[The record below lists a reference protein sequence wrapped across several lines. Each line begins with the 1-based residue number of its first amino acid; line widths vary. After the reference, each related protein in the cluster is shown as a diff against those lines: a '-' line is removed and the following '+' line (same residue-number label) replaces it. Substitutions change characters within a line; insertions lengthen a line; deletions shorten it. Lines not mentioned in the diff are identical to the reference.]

1 MKILSTVVAI
11 MMSISSTVSSTVT
24 GFTFE
29 LSDYEP
35 ADEQFVTCSVV
46 AENVSLGNII
56 EPTEVLFN
64 DESCAEIFV
73 NLLEDNGY
81 TSIYSGTTKEG
92 FYLSAIEGIDT
103 SIAHITEEAKQLLD
117 EKGVS
122 YTNGIAVK
130 DCLSEFDF
138 TDSSGWIFAVN
149 GEIPSVGMC
158 DYIPSNGDEITLY
171 FTLHYGD
178 DIAQ

>member
-11 MMSISSTVSSTVT
+11 MISISSTVSSTVT
-24 GFTFE
+24 DFTLE
-29 LSDYEP
+29 LPDYEP
-35 ADEQFVTCSVV
+35 ADEQFVTCSVA

-64 DESCAEIFV
+64 EENCAEILV
-73 NLLEDNGY
+73 KLLEDNGY
-81 TSIYSGTTKEG
+81 TPIYSGTTEEW
-92 FYLSAIEGIDT
+92 FYLSAIEGVDT
-103 SIAHITEEAKQLLD
+103 SIAAVTEEAKQLLD

-122 YTNGIAVK
+122 YTNGIAVEE
-130 DCLSEFDF
+130 CLSEFDF

-171 FTLHYGD
+171 FTLHYGE